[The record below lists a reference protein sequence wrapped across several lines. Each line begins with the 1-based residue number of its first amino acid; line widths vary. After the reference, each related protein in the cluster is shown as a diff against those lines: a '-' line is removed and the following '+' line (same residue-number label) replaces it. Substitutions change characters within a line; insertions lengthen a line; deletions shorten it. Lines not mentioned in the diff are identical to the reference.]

1 MKKYA
6 RWTAIAVASPFI
18 LFFILSVLIYLP
30 PVQNFLVDTAMRY
43 ASSATGMHISIKRIS
58 LKFPL
63 DLVVNQTLVVDK
75 KDTILNAQKL
85 TVSVQLMPLLHQK
98 VELDGM
104 RLEGAR
110 VNTAGLIEGMTLRG
124 KLDDM
129 FVAAHGADLAKETL
143 IVDNL
148 QMDNAHLALCFTDTL
163 ATF

>member
-1 MKKYA
+1 
-6 RWTAIAVASPFI
+6 
-18 LFFILSVLIYLP
+18 
-30 PVQNFLVDTAMRY
+30 
-43 ASSATGMHISIKRIS
+43 
-58 LKFPL
+58 
-63 DLVVNQTLVVDK
+63 
-75 KDTILNAQKL
+75 
-85 TVSVQLMPLLHQK
+85 MPLLHQK

-148 QMDNAHLALCFTDTL
+148 QMEMPIWLCALLIPWPPIPPKLILCGGR
-163 ATF
+163 

>member
-43 ASSATGMHISIKRIS
+43 ASSATGMHISINRIS

-75 KDTILNAQKL
+75 KDTILNA
-85 TVSVQLMPLLHQK
+85 
-98 VELDGM
+98 
-104 RLEGAR
+104 
-110 VNTAGLIEGMTLRG
+110 
-124 KLDDM
+124 
-129 FVAAHGADLAKETL
+129 
-143 IVDNL
+143 
-148 QMDNAHLALCFTDTL
+148 
-163 ATF
+163 